1 MHTQYIHAHAEA
13 LVKYTYACGTVYI
26 IAIGYNYMM
35 SMPTKNIQNIN
46 LMVCKHVYVHDGPA
60 RPQGRLHA

>member
-13 LVKYTYACGTVYI
+13 LAKYTNACGTVYI
-26 IAIGYNYMM
+26 TATGYNYMT

-46 LMVCKHVYVHDGPA
+46 LMVCKHVHVHDGPT
-60 RPQGRLHA
+60 RSQGRLHA